1 MCSEIED
8 CMGMPARWF
17 VSRSHGYMHPDG
29 AGGMGP
35 LQGRTT
41 LKIEV
46 ALSAEFGKAPS
57 ADAHLWMHILSFR
70 NSTWWA
76 CVSSTLAQKSALK

>member
-1 MCSEIED
+1 
-8 CMGMPARWF
+8 
-17 VSRSHGYMHPDG
+17 MHPDG

-46 ALSAEFGKAPS
+46 ALTAEFGKAPS
-57 ADAHLWMHILSFR
+57 AHAHLWMHILSATQHSGRVF
-70 NSTWWA
+70 
-76 CVSSTLAQKSALK
+76 LQQLLKSRL